1 LGARGEG
8 GVKPSP
14 IQLLQL
20 FFKHVR
26 IEVDPE
32 HVPSEPANPLTSAFV
47 FDGIS
52 IQTEFG
58 IGEIDPDHERGRMF
72 LTTLRV
78 IVDNK
83 PLPKEAGQK
92 FSPYKVDV
100 AVDGVVAIP
109 KGGEKLAPPESLAAV
124 NGASLLWSAVREQV
138 LSLTA
143 RMPAGSIMLPT
154 VHFHD
159 LKKEPTEAGNAAP
172 APESKP
178 TSEAKPKR
186 PSIKRIR

>member
-1 LGARGEG
+1 M
-8 GVKPSP
+8 KPSP

-26 IEVDPE
+26 VEIDPE
-32 HVPSEPANPLTSAFV
+32 HILSEPPNPLTSAFV
-47 FDGIS
+47 FDGIR

-83 PLPKEAGQK
+83 SLPKVKEQK
-92 FSPYKVDV
+92 FSPYKIDI

-109 KGGEKLAPPESLAAV
+109 KGAEQLAPPEDLAAV

-143 RMPAGSIMLPT
+143 RMPAGSVMLPT

-159 LKKEPTEAGNAAP
+159 LKQKSSEIADHAAGAQAKQANA
-172 APESKP
+172 EN
-178 TSEAKPKR
+178 PKR
-186 PSIKRIR
+186 PSLKRIR

>member
-1 LGARGEG
+1 M
-8 GVKPSP
+8 KPSP

-26 IEVDPE
+26 VEVDPA
-32 HVPSEPANPLTSAFV
+32 HIPSEPANPLTSAFV

-78 IVDNK
+78 VVDNN
-83 PLPKEAGQK
+83 PLPKEEGQK

-109 KGGEKLAPPESLAAV
+109 KGAEKLAPPESLAAV

-159 LKKEPTEAGNAAP
+159 LKSEPAATPDAGQGSAG
-172 APESKP
+172 ESVA
-178 TSEAKPKR
+178 EAKPKR
-186 PSIKRIR
+186 PSMKRIR

>member
-1 LGARGEG
+1 M
-8 GVKPSP
+8 KPSP

-26 IEVDPE
+26 VEIDPD
-32 HVPSEPANPLTSAFV
+32 HILPEPPNPLTSAFV

-52 IQTEFG
+52 FQTEFG

-83 PLPKEAGQK
+83 SVPKVKDQK
-92 FSPYKVDV
+92 FSPYKIDV

-109 KGGEKLAPPESLAAV
+109 KGAEKLAPAETLAAV
-124 NGASLLWSAVREQV
+124 NGAALLWSAVRDQV

-143 RMPAGSIMLPT
+143 RMPAGSVMLPT

-159 LKKEPTEAGNAAP
+159 LKQESSAHDAHGAGARV
-172 APESKP
+172 KR
-178 TSEAKPKR
+178 TDSEKPKR
-186 PSIKRIR
+186 PTLKRIR